1 MTHDS
6 EHPLQVIE
14 RRAECAIVQEL
25 RILLDDVLALRPT
38 LHFDDW
44 AYADGLLMKLDRLI
58 RDQILPT
65 ELETILLPVADAA

>member
-14 RRAECAIVQEL
+14 RRAERAIVQEL

-38 LHFDDW
+38 LNFDDRV
-44 AYADGLLMKLDRLI
+44 YADGLLLTLDRLI
-58 RDQILPT
+58 RDQILAA
-65 ELETILLPVADAA
+65 ELERTLPVADAA